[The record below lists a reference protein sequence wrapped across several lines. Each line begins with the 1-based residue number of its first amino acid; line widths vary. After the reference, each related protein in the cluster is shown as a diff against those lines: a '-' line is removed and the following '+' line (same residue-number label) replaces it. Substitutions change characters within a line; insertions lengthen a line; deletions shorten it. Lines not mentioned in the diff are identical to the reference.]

1 MMDKSELYR
10 LHSEWIERCENC
22 DRLSEWEEE
31 FVASIKEQLQKKG
44 SISPK
49 QAEILERI
57 YTDKTD

>member
-1 MMDKSELYR
+1 MDKAELYR
-10 LHSEWIERCENC
+10 LHSEWIEKCEDS

-44 SISPK
+44 SISYK

-57 YTDKTD
+57 YADRTD